1 MVGWIFPERV
11 MGRIQRQGLAA
22 CGVLV
27 AMAVPAQE
35 AAVPLHGYA
44 EIMSN
49 YVGRGLAQSVGQPSV
64 GVELE
69 AGKAEGIYAD
79 LDVTSINW
87 IDQLYPGDSVS
98 VEVDG
103 LLGYRHGFA
112 KDWFWKA
119 GLLRLQFPGR
129 YVQQTPPVAEPH
141 TTEVF
146 AYLAWKGISGRL
158 NYALTKAFGTADSQ
172 GSWYLDLNATQ
183 PVGAWILG
191 AHLGRKQERGV
202 NPDSG
207 LPNSRFSYTDYKV
220 SVERAL
226 QPGLSLA
233 LAETWTN
240 ADPAYYT
247 LNGYAVGGHHLAVI
261 LKQTF

>member
-1 MVGWIFPERV
+1 MRRV
-11 MGRIQRQGLAA
+11 LRQGLTVGGAFM
-22 CGVLV
+22 
-27 AMAVPAQE
+27 AMAAPAQE
-35 AAVPLHGYA
+35 ASATVPLHGYA
-44 EIMSN
+44 ELMSN

-69 AGKAEGIYAD
+69 LGRAEGIYAD
-79 LDVTSINW
+79 LDATSINW

-112 KDWFWKA
+112 RDWFWKA

-129 YVQQTPPVAEPH
+129 YVQQSPPVAEPH

-146 AYLAWKGISGRL
+146 AYLAWKGFSGRL
-158 NYALTKAFGTADSQ
+158 NYALTRAFGTPDSQ

-183 PVGAWILG
+183 PVGAWTLG
-191 AHLGRKQERGV
+191 VHLGRKQARGV

-207 LPNSRFSYTDYKV
+207 LPNNRFSYTDYKV
-220 SVERAL
+220 SVERGL
-226 QPGLSLA
+226 QPGLSLS

-247 LNGYAVGGHHLAVI
+247 LNGYAVGGHHLALI
-261 LKQTF
+261 LKSVF

>member
-1 MVGWIFPERV
+1 MRRILRGGWALGCVFAAFPAWA
-11 MGRIQRQGLAA
+11 QDAP
-22 CGVLV
+22 
-27 AMAVPAQE
+27 AVPI
-35 AAVPLHGYA
+35 HGYA
-44 EIMSN
+44 ELMSN

-69 AGKAEGIYAD
+69 AGRPEGFYAD

-112 KDWFWKA
+112 RDWFWKA

-129 YVQQTPPVAEPH
+129 YVRQSPPVAEPH

-146 AYLAWKGISGRL
+146 AYLAWKGLSGRI
-158 NYALTKAFGTADSQ
+158 NYALTQAYGTPDSR
-172 GSWYLDLNATQ
+172 GSWYLDLNGTQ
-183 PVGAWILG
+183 AVGAWTLG
-191 AHLGRKQERGV
+191 AHLGRKQTVGS

-233 LAETWTN
+233 VTETWTN

-247 LNGYAVGGHHLAVI
+247 LNGYAVGGHHLALI